1 MTRTLVV
8 ARWVR
13 MLSAV
18 AAVALSGGVPLAH
31 AQSAADKYPDHAVR
45 LIVPVPPGGSTD
57 ALARII
63 AVKLGEVLGQP
74 VVSENKPGAAG
85 NVAFA
90 YAAKQPADGYNLLIV
105 ASGFVVN
112 PAMYATPG
120 YDPVKDFAPIT
131 YIASAPSLLV
141 ANPSVPAKDLKELV
155 ALIKANPGKFN
166 YATPGAGTAQHL
178 AGELFKLN
186 AGLDITHIPF
196 NGAGP
201 AIASVLGNQVQLTF
215 ASLPAAQ
222 PHVAAGRLRAYAI
235 TNATRSPAAPDVPTF
250 VESGYP
256 GVESDHLQGLLAP
269 AGTPAPIVAKINAAV
284 VKVINDP
291 ETNKRLLDLGFV
303 PVGNTPEQFAKV
315 IDFQIGKW
323 AKLVKE
329 ANIKSD

>member
-1 MTRTLVV
+1 MTQAPVVVRWMRTLCG
-8 ARWVR
+8 
-13 MLSAV
+13 
-18 AAVALSGGVPLAH
+18 AAFVALLAAVPLAQ
-31 AQSAADKYPDHAVR
+31 AQGSTQSYPDR
-45 LIVPVPPGGSTD
+45 PLKLIVPVPPGGSTD

-63 AVKLGEVLGQP
+63 AVKLGDVLGQP

-90 YAAKQPADGYNLLIV
+90 YAAKQPADGYTLLIV

-112 PAMYATPG
+112 PAMYPTPG

-141 ANPSVPAKDLKELV
+141 AHPSVPAKDLKELV

-222 PHVAAGRLRAYAI
+222 PHIAAGKLRAYAI

-250 VESGYP
+250 IESGYP

-269 AGTPAPIVAKINAAV
+269 AGTPAPIVAKLNAAV

-291 ETNKRLLDLGFV
+291 ETNKRLVDLGFV

-323 AKLVKE
+323 AKLVKD

>member
-1 MTRTLVV
+1 MTHAPVVVRWMRTL
-8 ARWVR
+8 
-13 MLSAV
+13 LG
-18 AAVALSGGVPLAH
+18 AAVASLVAATPLAH
-31 AQSAADKYPDHAVR
+31 AQGSAQNYPDR
-45 LIVPVPPGGSTD
+45 PIKLIVPVPPGGSTD

-74 VVSENKPGAAG
+74 VVAENKPGAAG

-90 YAAKQPADGYNLLIV
+90 FAAKQPADGYNLLIV

-120 YDPVKDFAPIT
+120 YDPVKDFVPIT

-201 AIASVLGNQVQLTF
+201 AIGSVLGNQVQLTF

-222 PHVAAGRLRAYAI
+222 PHVNAGKLRAFAI

>member
-1 MTRTLVV
+1 MTHAPVVVRWLRTLFGAAAVTLVV
-8 ARWVR
+8 A
-13 MLSAV
+13 A
-18 AAVALSGGVPLAH
+18 PLAYAQGS
-31 AQSAADKYPDHAVR
+31 AQSYPDR
-45 LIVPVPPGGSTD
+45 PIKLIVPVPPGGSTD

-63 AVKLGEVLGQP
+63 AVKLQEVLGQP
-74 VVSENKPGAAG
+74 VVAENKPGAAG

-90 YAAKQPADGYNLLIV
+90 FAAKQPADGYNLLIV

-120 YDPVKDFAPIT
+120 YDPVKDFVPIT

-201 AIASVLGNQVQLTF
+201 AIGSVLGDQVQLTF

-222 PHVAAGRLRAYAI
+222 PHVQAGKLRAYAI

-291 ETNKRLLDLGFV
+291 ETNKRLLGLGFV